1 MKEYELCIDVPIQPG
16 DAERFKVI
24 LQRLKTRVPVQLG
37 GVYDQEKG
45 RNVKLYGGERKVLTD
60 MASRSTNGRRVI
72 VDGVTP
78 NGINVSA
85 ITSPKEF
92 QRVTADP
99 SYNILAIIEREDGKP
114 IRWE

>member
-45 RNVKLYGGERKVLTD
+45 RNVKLYGGERKVLIWP
-60 MASRSTNGRRVI
+60 V
-72 VDGVTP
+72 VL
-78 NGINVSA
+78 
-85 ITSPKEF
+85 
-92 QRVTADP
+92 QTAGELLLTVLP
-99 SYNILAIIEREDGKP
+99 QTV
-114 IRWE
+114 